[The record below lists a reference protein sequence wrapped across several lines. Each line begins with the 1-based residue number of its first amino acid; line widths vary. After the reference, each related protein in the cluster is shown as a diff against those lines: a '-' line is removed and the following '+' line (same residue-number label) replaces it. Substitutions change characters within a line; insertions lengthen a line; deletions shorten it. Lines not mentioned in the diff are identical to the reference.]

1 MKTTSVLFGLLL
13 SATVFL
19 ITSCSSDSDSGP
31 NVYFKAT
38 IQYNSTPPE
47 TYESSSYT
55 FEARVDTLLND
66 TLVFEGCRD
75 EDDSYLFFNLI
86 TDDLEKYKAGDTITI
101 AYDSGTQTEVFC
113 SLLINSLS
121 TTIFQPG
128 FGTDQGEII
137 IDEIDYTQKKI
148 AGRLEC
154 QLYSF
159 GDTLTVTDAEFR
171 IDE

>member
-1 MKTTSVLFGLLL
+1 MNKISALLGLLL
-13 SATVFL
+13 TAAAFL
-19 ITSCSSDSDSGP
+19 VTSCEGDSDSGP

-38 IQYNSTPPE
+38 IRYNSTPPE

-55 FEARVDTLLND
+55 YEARIDSLAND

-75 EDDSYLFFNLI
+75 NDDSYLFFNLI
-86 TDDLEKYKAGDTITI
+86 TDDLTKYQAGDTITI
-101 AYDSGTQTEVFC
+101 AYDIDTQTEVFC

-137 IDEIDYTQKKI
+137 IDEIDYTKKII

-159 GDTLTVTDAEFR
+159 NDTLTVTDAEFR